1 MTAHVGLPSL
11 TGRADLPATL
21 SPDIMQGIL
30 RQEMGFKG
38 LLISDALDMKAIT
51 QGAGQLIDVVAALRA
66 GVDLLLLTGDPEV
79 QERIYTGLKLAYSR
93 GLLRDEHLE
102 GTLQRLASLRTWL
115 SGRSQPGLEVIGSA
129 EHHRL
134 SETVARRSITL
145 VKDEASLLP
154 LNLEAD
160 ERIAAIMPRP
170 ADLTPADT
178 SSYVEPALARSL
190 RSFHPNV
197 DEFIVPQ
204 QPSSVDIAA
213 LKARLD
219 QYDLLV
225 IGTTSAQM
233 QPAQATMVNE
243 LLNLALPTVTVAMR
257 TPYDITVF
265 PQASTYVCTYSIQP
279 VAMQALANALWGAG
293 PFEGQLPVRLSL

>member
-1 MTAHVGLPSL
+1 
-11 TGRADLPATL
+11 
-21 SPDIMQGIL
+21 MQGIL
-30 RQEMGFKG
+30 RQEMGFNG
-38 LLISDALDMKAIT
+38 LLITDALDMEAIT
-51 QGAGQLIDVVAALRA
+51 QGAGQLIDVVAALQA

-79 QERIYTGLKLAYSR
+79 QERIYLGLKLAYSR

-102 GTLQRLASLRTWL
+102 GTQKRLTALRTWL
-115 SGRSQPGLEVIGSA
+115 ANQSRPDLEVIGSA
-129 EHHRL
+129 QHHRL

-145 VKDEASLLP
+145 VRDEAGLLP
-154 LNLEAD
+154 LKLGAD

-190 RSFHPNV
+190 RAFHPNV
-197 DEFIVPQ
+197 DGFIVAQ
-204 QPSSVDIAA
+204 QPSPADIAA
-213 LKARLD
+213 LRGRLD

-233 QPAQATMVNE
+233 QPAQASMVNE

-257 TPYDITVF
+257 TPYDLMVF

-279 VAMQALANALWGAG
+279 VTMQALAAALWGAV
-293 PFEGQLPVRLSL
+293 PFEGRLPVRLSL